1 MHGSL
6 LGLPAR
12 QKSPRFFVHDF
23 PLMFEIECCLLRR
36 LSFLPLTLLHFPSI
50 RFFKRRVFS
59 FSISSFPFFREKRQP
74 LHTGMDGECK
84 LIDLNQIAT
93 VEELIRR
100 REDICSRYN
109 DFVGE
114 LAKRRSHLQEALRS
128 VIIYYLILFV

>member
-1 MHGSL
+1 
-6 LGLPAR
+6 
-12 QKSPRFFVHDF
+12 
-23 PLMFEIECCLLRR
+23 MFEIEFCLWRR

-50 RFFKRRVFS
+50 RFFIKRRVFS
-59 FSISSFPFFREKRQP
+59 FSISSFPFVEKKRQSVY
-74 LHTGMDGECK
+74 TGMDGECK

-114 LAKRRSHLQEALRS
+114 LAKRRSHLQEALRLVFGVRLPDGLS
-128 VIIYYLILFV
+128 SEFRMEQY